1 MSYLIKKKLE
11 SIESRLNNSIDN
23 LQDTV
28 KEYNMGNIT
37 DKMFLIRSV
46 SSDSEIEL
54 LKWVKDLL
62 NKEESE

>member
-46 SSDSEIEL
+46 SSDSEIAL

-62 NKEESE
+62 SKEESE

>member
-37 DKMFLIRSV
+37 PKMFLIRSV

-62 NKEESE
+62 NKEGE

>member
-11 SIESRLNNSIDN
+11 SIESRLNNSIYN

-46 SSDSEIEL
+46 SSDTEIEL

>member
-37 DKMFLIRSV
+37 TKMFLIRSV

>member
-1 MSYLIKKKLE
+1 MSYSIKNKLE
-11 SIESRLNNSIDN
+11 SIESRLNNSICN

-28 KEYNMGNIT
+28 REYNMGNIT

-46 SSDSEIEL
+46 NSDTEIEL

>member
-28 KEYNMGNIT
+28 KDYNMGNIN